1 MISVC
6 LATCNGDL
14 YIKDQLLSVL
24 SQLSNDDE
32 VIVVDDDSN
41 DRTIEIIKSFS
52 DNRVK
57 LNLSKNHKK
66 LGIVKN
72 FERALLQAK
81 GDFIFLCD
89 QDDVWLP
96 EKVEVSLAAL
106 KSSLLVVSDCEVVDS
121 KLNKIQSSFFNLR
134 NSKSGIFHNILKNSY
149 LGCCMAF
156 RKELLPYALPIPKLS
171 PMHDMWIGLV
181 AETRGKVT
189 FIQKPL
195 ILYRRHN
202 NNASPTS
209 GKSNFNFLKKI
220 KIRVLLSYFLLIRTL
235 RNLFVI

>member
-6 LATCNGDL
+6 IATYNGSS
-14 YIKDQLLSVL
+14 YIKEQLLSILDQISV
-24 SQLSNDDE
+24 NDE
-32 VIVVDDDSN
+32 IVISDDGSTDN
-41 DRTIEIIKSFS
+41 TLAIISEL
-52 DNRVK
+52 NEPRIK
-57 LNLSKNHKK
+57 LIDGEQH
-66 LGIVKN
+66 LGIIKN
-72 FERALLQAK
+72 FERTLCAAE

-89 QDDVWLP
+89 QDDIWLP
-96 EKVEVSLAAL
+96 EKVEMSLTAL

-121 KLNKIQSSFFNLR
+121 KLNKIHSSFFKLR
-134 NSKSGIFHNILKNSY
+134 NSKAGVLHNIIKNSY

-220 KIRVLLSYFLLIRTL
+220 KVRILLSCLLLNRVL

>member
-6 LATCNGDL
+6 ITTYNGNK
-14 YIKDQLLSVL
+14 YIAEQLQSVL
-24 SQLSNDDE
+24 NQLSANDE
-32 VIVVDDDSN
+32 VIISDDCSTDNTLKIINKINDSRIKLISN
-41 DRTIEIIKSFS
+41 PQQIGII
-52 DNRVK
+52 
-57 LNLSKNHKK
+57 
-66 LGIVKN
+66 KN
-72 FERALLQAK
+72 FERALMQAK

-89 QDDVWLP
+89 QDDIWLP
-96 EKVEVSLAAL
+96 EKVEVSLTAL

-121 KLNKIQSSFFNLR
+121 KLNKTHSSFFKLR
-134 NSKSGIFHNILKNSY
+134 NSKAGVLHNIIKNSY

-220 KIRVLLSYFLLIRTL
+220 KIRILLSCLLLNRVL